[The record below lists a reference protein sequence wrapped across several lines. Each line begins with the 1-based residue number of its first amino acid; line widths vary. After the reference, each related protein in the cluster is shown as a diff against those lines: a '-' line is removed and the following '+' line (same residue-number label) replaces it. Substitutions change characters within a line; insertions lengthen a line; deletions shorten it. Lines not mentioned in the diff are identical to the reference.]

1 MILAGGRG
9 RKREGRKS
17 LMSVLLGVLVSGGT
31 LVIIIPFRR
40 GRMRRDQALI
50 RRVASEFQAATLRR
64 VPYGPDQRESIRPI
78 P

>member
-17 LMSVLLGVLVSGGT
+17 LMSVLLGVLVPGGT

-40 GRMRRDQALI
+40 
-50 RRVASEFQAATLRR
+50 E
-64 VPYGPDQRESIRPI
+64 
-78 P
+78 